1 MHHIAL
7 RVGSMGINMPF
18 QPQGHNWVLFV
29 SREDSGNEGELL
41 ECAQRVWPIACA
53 SGRRQIDTETS
64 VYEKDRLIHEAWEYV
79 LFAIARA
86 WEKGFLRCNKDLD
99 LDAYLMKS
107 FQHRLGRLMKIERMN
122 QRLFACADH
131 HMLEMLT
138 PASNDVEINL
148 LRGLQVQEVVAQM
161 DGWTREVWGY
171 LLGGSSW
178 AWIANRFGMSKAQA
192 KMRYRYYLYK
202 IRLSMRRDE
211 KSDRARFKRRRSAA

>member
-1 MHHIAL
+1 M
-7 RVGSMGINMPF
+7 SF
-18 QPQGHNWVLFV
+18 QPQGNNWVLFV
-29 SREDSGNEGELL
+29 MSREDSGNERDPENERELL

-53 SGRRQIDTETS
+53 SGRRQINTETS
-64 VYEKDRLIHEAWEYV
+64 PHQKERLIHEAWEYV
-79 LFAIARA
+79 LFAISRA
-86 WEKGFLRCNKDLD
+86 WGKGLFQCTDDLD

-107 FQHRLGRLMKIERMN
+107 FQHRLGRLMKIERMH

-131 HMLEMLT
+131 HMLEMLA
-138 PASNDVEINL
+138 PASNDAETNL
-148 LRGLQVQEVVAQM
+148 LRRLLVQEVVAKM

-202 IRLSMRRDE
+202 IRLSLARDE
-211 KSDRARFKRRRSAA
+211 KGDRARFKSGQSAA

>member
-1 MHHIAL
+1 M
-7 RVGSMGINMPF
+7 
-18 QPQGHNWVLFV
+18 PQGNNWVLFEM
-29 SREDSGNEGELL
+29 SREDSANERELL

-53 SGRRQIDTETS
+53 SGRRQINTETS
-64 VYEKDRLIHEAWEYV
+64 AHEKDRLIHEAWEYV

-86 WEKGFLRCNKDLD
+86 WGKGCFQDTDDLD

-107 FQHRLGRLMKIERMN
+107 FQHRLGRLMKIERMH
-122 QRLFACADH
+122 QRLFTCADH
-131 HMLEMLT
+131 NTLEMLA
-138 PASNDVEINL
+138 PASNDAETNL
-148 LRGLQVQEVVAQM
+148 LRRLLVQEVVARM

-202 IRLSMRRDE
+202 LRLSLAQDA
-211 KSDRARFKRRRSAA
+211 KDDRARFKSGQSAA